1 MLRSLLASKDHPRS
15 RVPNSMVGTQAPQ
28 EGSVTASLR
37 ELERLEAERIR
48 ELHAQ
53 ERREREA
60 QETAR
65 REAARREEEERLAR
79 ERRDE
84 EAWLA
89 RARLER
95 DEAVRAAAIERAII
109 ERAKTE
115 AAERAIVEERERA
128 HGREIELAAASHVR
142 EHARLRRTA
151 IALSLGMAAV
161 VLGGALVDTTVLA
174 PRWERRVAAA
184 SADVMSR
191 DETISD
197 LRARLVSQEGA
208 TTSARN
214 DLAQAASRQA
224 VLEAQLGEARR
235 EIDKLRRTRSAP
247 PPLFVHPP
255 ETGFSTKCAPDSRDP
270 LCANLGR

>member
-1 MLRSLLASKDHPRS
+1 
-15 RVPNSMVGTQAPQ
+15 MVGTQAPQ

-48 ELHAQ
+48 ELHGQ

-65 REAARREEEERLAR
+65 REAARREEEARLAR

-95 DEAVRAAAIERAII
+95 DEAVRAAAIERAIV

-115 AAERAIVEERERA
+115 AAERAIAEERERA
-128 HGREIELAAASHVR
+128 HRREIELAAASHVR
-142 EHARLRRTA
+142 EHARLRRIA

-161 VLGGALVDTTVLA
+161 VLGGALVDGAVLT

-191 DETISD
+191 DETISN
-197 LRARLVSQEGA
+197 LRERLASQEGA
-208 TTSARN
+208 TTAARN
-214 DLAQAASRQA
+214 DLAQAASRTGGPRSPARGGATRDRQA
-224 VLEAQLGEARR
+224 SPDAERVAAA
-235 EIDKLRRTRSAP
+235 LRAPTRDGLQHDVRP
-247 PPLFVHPP
+247 
-255 ETGFSTKCAPDSRDP
+255 
-270 LCANLGR
+270 